1 MDIKMLTSTTFVA
14 SLRSLMVGIALAALP
29 AFGSATAQT
38 TDWPTRAVT
47 VIVPFAPGGN
57 TDIMARLASQR
68 LAEEFKHPFVVE
80 NRVGAGGAIA
90 AGYVAQAAPD
100 GYTLFFAASPQ
111 IAVVPF
117 IQKVNYDPI
126 KDFTPVTVFGT
137 SPFIL
142 AISSDIPAK
151 TIAEFVSYA
160 KSRKINYGSGGTG
173 SVGHLSGALFV
184 SRAGLDAVH
193 IPFRGG
199 APAMT
204 ALLGG
209 QVDMYFGNAADILPH
224 VESGKARII
233 GVATD
238 QRMSQLPDVATV
250 SETYPNFSLSA
261 WNGFLVASKT
271 PKAIVDKLAQHASA
285 AAKDPS
291 VIAQLTKL
299 GIQPNGTTPAEMA
312 AQIVREQ
319 PQYDIAIKA
328 ADMKPAQ

>member
-1 MDIKMLTSTTFVA
+1 MLTSTTFAA

-68 LAEEFKHPFVVE
+68 LAEEFKQPFVVE

-90 AGYVAQAAPD
+90 GGYVAQAAPD

-184 SRAGLDAVH
+184 SRAGT
-193 IPFRGG
+193 RCG
-199 APAMT
+199 AYP
-204 ALLGG
+204 
-209 QVDMYFGNAADILPH
+209 
-224 VESGKARII
+224 
-233 GVATD
+233 
-238 QRMSQLPDVATV
+238 V
-250 SETYPNFSLSA
+250 SRRRP
-261 WNGFLVASKT
+261 GHDGASWR
-271 PKAIVDKLAQHASA
+271 AGRYVL
-285 AAKDPS
+285 
-291 VIAQLTKL
+291 
-299 GIQPNGTTPAEMA
+299 
-312 AQIVREQ
+312 R
-319 PQYDIAIKA
+319 
-328 ADMKPAQ
+328 